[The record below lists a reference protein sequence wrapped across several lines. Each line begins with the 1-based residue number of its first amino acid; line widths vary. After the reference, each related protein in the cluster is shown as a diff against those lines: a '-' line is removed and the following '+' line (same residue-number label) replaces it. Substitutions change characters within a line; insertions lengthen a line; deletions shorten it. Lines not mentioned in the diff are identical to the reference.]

1 MAAVPTPTGLNA
13 EDVKV
18 GPFQLP
24 LPWLIPICIFSP
36 FFLSFSIFV
45 VYRYTIV
52 RHRRNNQTVL
62 GEGEEVEPQ
71 KLDADT
77 EKQVQDFLRKPERIS
92 RMEVFSPL
100 NLRFR

>member
-1 MAAVPTPTGLNA
+1 MAAAPTPTGLNA

-24 LPWLIPICIFSP
+24 LPWLISICIFSP
-36 FFLSFSIFV
+36 FFLSFIIFV
-45 VYRYTIV
+45 VYRYTII
-52 RHRRNNQTVL
+52 RHRRHNQAVL
-62 GEGEEVEPQ
+62 EEGEEVEPP

-77 EKQVQDFLRKPERIS
+77 EKQVKDFLRKPERIS

-100 NLRFR
+100 NVRFR